1 MRVGGLSKIPQ
12 KRVEH
17 NRGEG
22 TQRFKKGGSQAG
34 SRGECLKK
42 RGLGIPLR
50 TMAKNNKN
58 TSNSSVYE
66 MTI

>member
-1 MRVGGLSKIPQ
+1 M
-12 KRVEH
+12 EH
-17 NRGEG
+17 NGGEG

-42 RGLGIPLR
+42 GGLGIPLG

-58 TSNSSVYE
+58 TWNSSVSE

>member
-1 MRVGGLSKIPQ
+1 M
-12 KRVEH
+12 EH
-17 NRGEG
+17 NGGEG